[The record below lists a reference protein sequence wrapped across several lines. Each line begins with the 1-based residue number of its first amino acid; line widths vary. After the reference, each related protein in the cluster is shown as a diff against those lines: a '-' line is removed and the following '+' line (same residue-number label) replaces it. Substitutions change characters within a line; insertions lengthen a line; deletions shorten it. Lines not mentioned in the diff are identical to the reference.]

1 MKIPILM
8 YHQIDEPPP
17 RGTPLR
23 GLIVA
28 PSSFAW
34 QMRLLRW
41 MGYRGLSMHDLEP
54 YLNGHEKGKVV
65 GITFDDGYQNNLQHA
80 LPILKKTA
88 SPLPVMASAT
98 CWGGPMLGTV
108 A

>member
-8 YHQIDEPPP
+8 YRQIDQPPQ
-17 RGTPLR
+17 RGTALR

-41 MGYRGLSMHDLEP
+41 MNLQGLSMRDLEP
-54 YLNGHEKGKVV
+54 YLQGRKQGKVKEKPL
-65 GITFDDGYQNNLQHA
+65 ITLSTNVFQYL
-80 LPILKKTA
+80 LKPIFTHEDRRGCGDLT
-88 SPLPVMASAT
+88 
-98 CWGGPMLGTV
+98 GFFGPIST
-108 A
+108 

>member
-8 YHQIDEPPP
+8 YHQIDKPPQ
-17 RGTPLR
+17 RETALR

-41 MGYRGLSMHDLEP
+41 MGFQGLSMRDL
-54 YLNGHEKGKVV
+54 
-65 GITFDDGYQNNLQHA
+65 
-80 LPILKKTA
+80 
-88 SPLPVMASAT
+88 
-98 CWGGPMLGTV
+98 
-108 A
+108 